1 MARFSL
7 VVAAEAADG
16 SGHLH
21 QERPARRRGVAR
33 RPPPHQRPAPPRQRR
48 IPTGQVRVL
57 PSFYI
62 FFITDFRCNIC
73 VVHLSCR
80 SNTEAMEALRRAV
93 HQEGP
98 KPGHITLTIARKV
111 RVIAFPATKNPS
123 KFETL
128 NCCFD
133 EGRVLLVRRVLFGRR
148 VLIVRRALRL
158 RRVLLVGRV
167 LQDGRDQSESTLG
180 SLVGVRVFDQS
191 PIVPFVCF
199 VCVCVCV
206 CVAGSS
212 DPALERGPISGR
224 GQQHHHPH
232 RRRFFQPVRFY
243 RVQVAT

>member
-133 EGRVLLVRRVLFGRR
+133 EGRVPSRKTRPLWKTRPYCKTRPPSKTRPSCRTRLTRRTRPIRIDFG
-148 VLIVRRALRL
+148 
-158 RRVLLVGRV
+158 
-167 LQDGRDQSESTLG
+167 QLG
-180 SLVGVRVFDQS
+180 WGTSFRPITDRSFCVF
-191 PIVPFVCF
+191 
-199 VCVCVCV
+199 CVCVCV
-206 CVAGSS
+206 CC
-212 DPALERGPISGR
+212 
-224 GQQHHHPH
+224 
-232 RRRFFQPVRFY
+232 RFK
-243 RVQVAT
+243 